1 MISLIYKKKK
11 KGVGFDIYNKL
22 KEELCNKNLEIFN
35 LQEMVGDIPILS
47 EGYNSEISEAQFRNT
62 EIIDNSNMLIFIYPI
77 YWLNVPMLLKG
88 FIDSTFW
95 PNKAFSF
102 NNKQYFKRGLWKDKD
117 AIVIYTIGGSE
128 WFHKFKG
135 HLGYKVIKY
144 PLNLVGIYNIKRFY
158 IDNLNKSNAQSISN
172 KVEKI
177 VNQVTKLVD

>member
-1 MISLIYKKKK
+1 MISLIYGGNQ

-22 KEELCNKNLEIFN
+22 KEELCNKKLEIFN

-102 NNKQYFKRGLWKDKD
+102 NNKQYFKR
-117 AIVIYTIGGSE
+117 
-128 WFHKFKG
+128 
-135 HLGYKVIKY
+135 
-144 PLNLVGIYNIKRFY
+144 
-158 IDNLNKSNAQSISN
+158 
-172 KVEKI
+172 
-177 VNQVTKLVD
+177 